1 MELIESGLALMDIS
15 MGESSTKTRMK
26 SIREAELTNLRRI
39 RESQERI
46 RRRQEQLLRDP
57 QPPLRYEF
65 EEEEEKAPT
74 DEQETEEYRRMWE
87 MCFRNNFGSID
98 AETSL
103 GPIYCTG
110 TSPADALPESCMQ
123 IFSIKVTDLNNGL
136 SLPLEVHG
144 FVAARDSVDHKR
156 NYLFR
161 CTRDNCQILTPKD
174 PFLHLTGPSRAV
186 LLIARVAIE
195 VELKVKG
202 KKESED
208 EVLAFKWF
216 YFHEGYHLEDG
227 IRFRIPSKRC
237 MLEFALA
244 VLPMSVEAIVGI
256 RVVDGSWPDHC
267 RGLVVCSTNSVK
279 KGKVVLLDFQ
289 NGELPTKSDGVV
301 ELARS
306 VVSIDYPEGELTV
319 SVEASR
325 DRFSARGTV
334 GFGMKVPRG
343 SITRT
348 CDMVF
353 CKMKVSV
360 SWSLVSCYRV

>member
-1 MELIESGLALMDIS
+1 MELIESGRGSGGGRSNFFAIHSHLFS
-15 MGESSTKTRMK
+15 
-26 SIREAELTNLRRI
+26 
-39 RESQERI
+39 
-46 RRRQEQLLRDP
+46 
-57 QPPLRYEF
+57 YEF
-65 EEEEEKAPT
+65 EEEEEKEEKAPT

-87 MCFRNNFGSID
+87 MCFRHNFGSID
-98 AETSL
+98 AET
-103 GPIYCTG
+103 
-110 TSPADALPESCMQ
+110 DALPESCMQ

-144 FVAARDSVDHKR
+144 FVAARDSDRKR

-161 CTRDNCQILTPKD
+161 CTRDNCQILPQSSAK
-174 PFLHLTGPSRAV
+174 S
-186 LLIARVAIE
+186 
-195 VELKVKG
+195 KG
-202 KKESED
+202 QKESED
-208 EVLAFKWF
+208 EVLAFKCF

-267 RGLVVCSTNSVK
+267 RGLGVCSTNSVK

-334 GFGMKVPRG
+334 GFGMKVTRG

-348 CDMVF
+348 GDMVF
-353 CKMKVSV
+353 CKMKISV

>member
-1 MELIESGLALMDIS
+1 MELIDSGLALMEIS

-26 SIREAELTNLRRI
+26 SIREAEQTNLRRI
-39 RESQERI
+39 RELQERI
-46 RRRQEQLLRDP
+46 RRRQEQLVRDP

-65 EEEEEKAPT
+65 EKAPT
-74 DEQETEEYRRMWE
+74 DEQEAEDYRQMRE
-87 MCFRNNFGSID
+87 MCFRLNFGSID
-98 AETSL
+98 GETSL
-103 GPIYCTG
+103 GPICCTTG
-110 TSPADALPESCMQ
+110 TNPADALPESCMQ
-123 IFSIKVTDLNNGL
+123 IFSIKVTDLNNDL

-144 FVAARDSVDHKR
+144 FVAARDSVDRKR

-161 CTRDNCQILTPKD
+161 CTRDNCQTLTPKD

-186 LLIARVAIE
+186 LLIDLVAIE
-195 VELKVKG
+195 VQLKVKG

-208 EVLAFKWF
+208 EVLAFKCF
-216 YFHEGYHLEDG
+216 YFHERYHLEDG

-267 RGLVVCSTNSVK
+267 PGLVVCSTNSVK
-279 KGKVVLLDFQ
+279 EGKVVLLDFQ

-301 ELARS
+301 ELARR
-306 VVSIDYPEGELTV
+306 VVSVDYPEGKLTV

-325 DRFSARGTV
+325 GRFSARGTV
-334 GFGMKVPRG
+334 DFGMKVPRG
-343 SITRT
+343 SAART
-348 CDMVF
+348 CDLVF
-353 CKMKVSV
+353 CKMLVTV
-360 SWSLVSCYRV
+360 AWSLVSCYRV

>member
-1 MELIESGLALMDIS
+1 MSRRLRTTVKCGRRVFATIS
-15 MGESSTKTRMK
+15 VQSTR
-26 SIREAELTNLRRI
+26 
-39 RESQERI
+39 
-46 RRRQEQLLRDP
+46 
-57 QPPLRYEF
+57 
-65 EEEEEKAPT
+65 KA
-74 DEQETEEYRRMWE
+74 
-87 MCFRNNFGSID
+87 
-98 AETSL
+98 SL
-103 GPIYCTG
+103 GPIYTTG
-110 TSPADALPESCMQ
+110 TIPADALPESCMQ
-123 IFSIKVTDLNNGL
+123 IFSIKVTDLNNDL

-144 FVAARDSVDHKR
+144 FVAARDSVDRKR

-161 CTRDNCQILTPKD
+161 RTRDNCQTLTPKD

-186 LLIARVAIE
+186 LLVDPVGIE
-195 VELKVKG
+195 VQLKVKG

-208 EVLAFKWF
+208 EVLAFKCF
-216 YFHEGYHLEDG
+216 YFHERYHLEDG

-267 RGLVVCSTNSVK
+267 PGLLVCSTNSVK
-279 KGKVVLLDFQ
+279 EGKVVLLDFQ

-301 ELARS
+301 ELARR
-306 VVSIDYPEGELTV
+306 VVSVDYPEGKLTV

-334 GFGMKVPRG
+334 DFGMKVPRG
-343 SITRT
+343 STTRT
-348 CDMVF
+348 CDLVF
-353 CKMKVSV
+353 CKMLVTV